1 VGRIIKRHSIAALLA
16 LAAAVAGGPPAR
28 AEPAAGDFDYYVLAL
43 SWSPT
48 WCEAEVAAGD
58 APEQCDP
65 RRDLGFTL
73 HGLWPQYDGGGWPEY
88 CDTTERDPKRDQSAN
103 MADIMGSG
111 GLAWY
116 QWKKHGRCSGLPAG
130 VYFALSRLAY
140 AFVKR
145 PGGIG
150 GATMTPE
157 AVERAFIKANP
168 DLHADDLVVSCAEN
182 KLREVRICLTK
193 DLEPRGCAPDVL
205 ADACRSSRAISV
217 PPIP

>member
-1 VGRIIKRHSIAALLA
+1 MIKRHSIAALLGV
-16 LAAAVAGGPPAR
+16 AAMADPGAPAR

-48 WCEAEVAAGD
+48 WCESEEAAGD

-73 HGLWPQYDGGGWPEY
+73 HGLWPQYDEGGWPEY

-116 QWKKHGRCSGLPAG
+116 QWKKHGRCSGLSASE
-130 VYFALSRLAY
+130 YYALSRLAY

-145 PGGIG
+145 PEGLGGG
-150 GATMTPE
+150 SMTPD
-157 AVERAFIKANP
+157 AVESAFVRANP
-168 DLHADDLVVSCAEN
+168 GLHADDMIVACAAN
-182 KLREVRICLTK
+182 KLREVRICLDT
-193 DLEPRGCAPDVL
+193 DLEPRACASDVL
-205 ADACRSSRAISV
+205 ADACRSTRAISV